1 MYIIVKQ
8 KDKRFRALPRVYA
21 RLEHAIPTFNSLC
34 HRTTEIGYTFH
45 ILEVNIPGGSKMTSP
60 NLISK

>member
-8 KDKRFRALPRVYA
+8 KEKVFRALPRVYK

-34 HRTTEIGYTFH
+34 HRTTEIGWTFH
-45 ILEVNIPGGSKMTSP
+45 IVEVELPEGSKMTSP